1 MNILKSINASFTKF
15 WRWIKETAWVQPLLI
30 VGAIFAII
38 FSISKFTSWF
48 GTMASGAS
56 ASYFTSFRCSLENEG
71 KAGIVTEADKITS
84 IINKHSFA
92 DYDSY
97 EKALAALNEDKVI
110 ETYGKKFYFVIVE
123 ESCDG
128 CTNAEKAFETLRT
141 NWNTSGWSIDDDES
155 FRIHSIFADEK
166 STNDSSY
173 DLEEDKVAFY
183 RYATKFYT
191 EDFWSQAAGRLE
203 VAPYRQNASVD
214 ITKYEDLALGESSK
228 WLTPTIYLVDF
239 TEYAFD
245 ADRFGISEVVFGFTT
260 GSSDYAR
267 ATLLQQMWNH
277 IPGKSGTADSTNPF
291 RAEYQN

>member
-1 MNILKSINASFTKF
+1 MITPIRANYDAKGIEKDIQEYWKSEHA
-15 WRWIKETAWVQPLLI
+15 
-30 VGAIFAII
+30 
-38 FSISKFTSWF
+38 
-48 GTMASGAS
+48 
-56 ASYFTSFRCSLENEG
+56 
-71 KAGIVTEADKITS
+71 
-84 IINKHSFA
+84 
-92 DYDSY
+92 Y
-97 EKALAALNEDKVI
+97 EKTREARKD
-110 ETYGKKFYFVIVE
+110 GKKFYFVIVE

-260 GSSDYAR
+260 GISDYAR